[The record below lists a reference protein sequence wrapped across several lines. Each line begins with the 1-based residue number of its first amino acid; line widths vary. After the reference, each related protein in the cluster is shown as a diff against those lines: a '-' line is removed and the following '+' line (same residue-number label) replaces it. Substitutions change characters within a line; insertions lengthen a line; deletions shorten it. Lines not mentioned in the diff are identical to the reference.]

1 MDIMSYIYNFIY
13 QYYIKPAETGEGY
26 NLVQE
31 VTYGLILAF
40 FLYLFYKALKKLNIK
55 IDKKFVISGVVFTI
69 LIALMRA
76 LVDLGYIE
84 RSFLTITPGIIFL
97 VGGFY
102 IIIILLSA
110 YFFKKDYYKVSAIAG
125 LIPLI
130 YFFIIFI
137 IHIKR
142 ILPII
147 LVFILVSTFLFIAY
161 LLNRKFKIFKDKID
175 YLVLAGQLTDGAAT
189 TIGIAIYHYWEQH
202 PIPRFLMEHFT
213 PLSFIMVKFTITLII
228 LYMLNKEE
236 MDPDLRNLIK
246 LIIMALGLAPGL
258 RDLFRTIMGV

>member
-1 MDIMSYIYNFIY
+1 MLKELKEFIY
-13 QYYIKPAETGEGY
+13 KYYIEPAETGSGY

-31 VTYGLILAF
+31 ITYGLILAL
-40 FLYLFYKALKKLNIK
+40 FLYLFYKGLKKLNIK
-55 IDKKFVISGVVFTI
+55 IDEKFVIPGVIFTI

-84 RSFLTITPGIIFL
+84 RSFLTITPGIVFL

-102 IIIILLSA
+102 IITILITG
-110 YFFKKDYYKVSAIAG
+110 YFFRDNYYKVSSVVG

-130 YFFIIFI
+130 YFFIIFLQ
-137 IHIKR
+137 HVKTA
-142 ILPII
+142 LPII
-147 LVFILVSTFLFIAY
+147 LSLFLVTLFLGMAY
-161 LLNRKFKIFKDKID
+161 LINKRFKIFNSKID
-175 YLVLAGQLTDGAAT
+175 YLTLLGQLVDGAAT
-189 TIGIAIYHYWEQH
+189 TIGIGIYGYLEQH

-213 PLSFIMVKFTITLII
+213 PISFIVVKFTIVTII
-228 LYMLNKEE
+228 LYILNKEE
-236 MDPDLRNLIK
+236 MDPDLRNIIK